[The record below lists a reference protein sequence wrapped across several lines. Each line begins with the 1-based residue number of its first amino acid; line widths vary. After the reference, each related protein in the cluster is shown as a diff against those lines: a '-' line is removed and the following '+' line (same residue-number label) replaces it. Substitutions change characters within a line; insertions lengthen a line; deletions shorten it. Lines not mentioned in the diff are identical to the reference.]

1 MRIVIYG
8 AGVIGSLYG
17 ARLRQAGHQVVFLAR
32 ADRVEQLYLRGL
44 HPQPPLLLHSRTTL
58 HAVLVA

>member
-17 ARLRQAGHQVVFLAR
+17 ARLGQAGHDVVFLAR
-32 ADRVEQLYLRGL
+32 AKRVAQLHLRGL
-44 HPQPPLLLHSRTTL
+44 HPQPLLPLHSRTTL